1 MNMNNIQE
9 SLRERSKIRKP
20 NFLLDSPPKIN
31 EFGPSKQQANKT
43 SKQAYKRKT
52 DQAAEDTRRAIAS
65 LYASFHKT
73 HKKTSGRGGII
84 AKISRLLNVHNA
96 TVKRVVLDCQDAES
110 KGQNYD
116 PSKRSFTKEK
126 KRKIQNSSLNQH
138 LLSVYKKRF
147 SYTTTTSFLN
157 VMTQQEKG
165 PSYDLHNDYLGRTCV
180 RNAMKHM
187 VCKTQ
192 KVTKVTQ
199 ASDENEHWVR
209 ARLNFCGQL
218 AVRFGCDLPPVVN
231 IDPGFVDKPQL
242 EAKSLMLSIH
252 QIAWWDEI
260 HIRQKIG
267 EFLPKIHVF
276 AKTENGV
283 YDEKGKLEEEEK
295 LVS

>member
-1 MNMNNIQE
+1 MMNNIQE
-9 SLRERSKIRKP
+9 SLRERS
-20 NFLLDSPPKIN
+20 NNCDAPPKIN
-31 EFGPSKQQANKT
+31 EFGPANNKQTT
-43 SKQAYKRKT
+43 SKQKTNKRKT
-52 DQAAEDTRRAIAS
+52 SQAAEDTRRAIAS
-65 LYASFHKT
+65 LYATLHIT
-73 HKKTSGRGGII
+73 HKKTSGRGGVI
-84 AKISRLLNVHNA
+84 AKISRLLNVHNT
-96 TVKRVVLDCQDAES
+96 TVKQVVLDCQDAES
-110 KGQNYD
+110 KSQNYD
-116 PSKRSFTKEK
+116 PSRRSSSREK

-165 PSYDLHNDYLGRTCV
+165 TSYNLHNDYLGRTCV

-199 ASDENEHWVR
+199 ASDENEHWVG
-209 ARLNFCGQL
+209 ARRNFCGQL
-218 AVRFGCDLPPVVN
+218 AVRFGCHLPPDVN

-242 EAKSLMLSIH
+242 EAKSLMLSIY

-267 EFLPKIHVF
+267 EFLPKVHVF